1 MALPLPPASNLH
13 AILLVTQS
21 RSLGPRLVFHFPPL
35 SPSAAA
41 LAANR
46 APEWFGNGTSTGSLD
61 SHSSSSDWDSNSDH
75 DGADEDAE
83 GGSRASSRR
92 GSGRTGTSYR
102 EREKQRPGGGTA
114 WARPETFDED
124 DAGLDEHG
132 KPIGERRNF
141 GGDHDW
147 HTVLGF
153 KVDALEKMLCPNT
166 AFNKRRFEL
175 GVESIV
181 FLGAPM
187 FVRDDGL
194 WKKRRRKRDKRSAQE
209 NIEDGNLLA
218 NLHLLGSDGNQSKP
232 GTQNNSPLPADF
244 VYPQG
249 FEPGYGHDSMSAPAS
264 EAGSD
269 ARSTSTTDFV
279 RDDMT
284 MFNVVFVMN
293 PPALEYQM
301 RTRDMYDNVTR
312 KFAKALKYEQ
322 ARFQYV
328 WKESKKI
335 INIKQRAKDNSKSQV
350 ARYLTAPAHKF
361 TRRNIVNYL
370 ARNHQCIL
378 TCKVYCGII

>member
-1 MALPLPPASNLH
+1 MALPLPPSSNLH

-21 RSLGPRLVFHFPPL
+21 RSLGPRLVFHFPLL

-41 LAANR
+41 LATNR

-61 SHSSSSDWDSNSDH
+61 SNSSSSGWDSNSDH
-75 DGADEDAE
+75 DVADEDGE

-102 EREKQRPGGGTA
+102 EREKQRPGGGNA

-124 DAGLDEHG
+124 DAGLDETG
-132 KPIGERRNF
+132 KPIAERKF

-147 HTVLGF
+147 NTVLGF
-153 KVDALEKMLCPNT
+153 KIDALEKMLCPNK

-194 WKKRRRKRDKRSAQE
+194 WKKRRRKRGKRSAKE
-209 NIEDGNLLA
+209 NLEDGNLLA
-218 NLHLLGSDGNQSKP
+218 NLHLIGSDDTQSKP
-232 GTQNNSPLPADF
+232 GPQVNSPTPDDF

-249 FEPGYGHDSMSAPAS
+249 FEPGYGHGLMSGAAS

-269 ARSTSTTDFV
+269 ARSSSTTDTV

-284 MFNVVFVMN
+284 MFNIVFVLN
-293 PPALEYQM
+293 PPVLEYQ
-301 RTRDMYDNVTR
+301 TRIKDMYDNVTR
-312 KFAKALKYEQ
+312 KYAKALKYEQ

-335 INIKQRAKDNSKSQV
+335 INIKQRAKENGK
-350 ARYLTAPAHKF
+350 YGTAPSSPRLAH
-361 TRRNIVNYL
+361 RLLR
-370 ARNHQCIL
+370 
-378 TCKVYCGII
+378 